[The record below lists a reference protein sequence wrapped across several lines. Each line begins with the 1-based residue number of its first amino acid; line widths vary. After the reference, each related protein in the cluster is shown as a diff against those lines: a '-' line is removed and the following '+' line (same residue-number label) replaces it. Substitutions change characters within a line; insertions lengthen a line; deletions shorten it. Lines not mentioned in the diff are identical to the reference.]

1 MKGITDVSA
10 GASQVKSARG
20 GKVFSAP
27 KTKNS
32 SYLDLFILS
41 IERTRL
47 SQGQANLE
55 KRQSQIKA
63 KMERN
68 QKRLAEIGAELRIKA
83 RQVEEAEV
91 EKVAA
96 LPPEAKPPSKKW
108 QTVAVEY

>member
-10 GASQVKSARG
+10 GASQVKSAKG

-32 SYLDLFILS
+32 FYLDLFTLS
-41 IERTRL
+41 IERARL
-47 SQGQANLE
+47 GQEQANLE

-68 QKRLAEIGAELRIKA
+68 HKRLDEISAEMRLIARRVEGEEVNKA
-83 RQVEEAEV
+83 TASS
-91 EKVAA
+91 
-96 LPPEAKPPSKKW
+96 PEAKPTNKRW
-108 QTVAVEY
+108 QTLAVRY